1 MTVETYLFLKVAWWL
16 LLGVLLLGIAVMMGT
31 DMGVGAM
38 LRWVGRTDVERRVA
52 LNVIGPHWD
61 GNQVWFVLGGGA
73 MFAAW
78 PLVYA
83 TAFSG
88 LYVVMLVLLWS
99 MIIRPLGFE
108 YRSKLSVP
116 AWRNAWDWV
125 LFVSGVVPMLVF
137 GAAIGNLFL
146 GLPFQFSWNLTS
158 WYDGNFVA
166 LFNPFALLCGGLSL
180 AMAAYMGC
188 ARLMMGTDG
197 DLYHRSRNYGWWA
210 GLLAVALFVVG
221 GLWITALEGYVVVDA
236 PSHGVAQTPLQQVV
250 AVVPGAWLD
259 NFAIRP
265 WGWALPLLGGI
276 FILAGTAALRA
287 HRPVTGWWLGALG
300 WFGVI
305 GTAGFAL
312 FPFLMPSSS
321 APAQS
326 LTVWN
331 ASASEHTLLWMSGF
345 SVILLPLVVWYTS
358 WAFYMMRGKVSTE
371 QIESDEHAY

>member
-31 DMGVGAM
+31 DMVVGAM

-146 GLPFQFSWNLTS
+146 GLPFQFRWNLTS

-180 AMAAYMGC
+180 AMAATRP
-188 ARLMMGTDG
+188 ARRPSAHASMTA
-197 DLYHRSRNYGWWA
+197 WA
-210 GLLAVALFVVG
+210 FDPLPDA
-221 GLWITALEGYVVVDA
+221 ITTRRGSNSMTRRY
-236 PSHGVAQTPLQQVV
+236 
-250 AVVPGAWLD
+250 
-259 NFAIRP
+259 
-265 WGWALPLLGGI
+265 
-276 FILAGTAALRA
+276 
-287 HRPVTGWWLGALG
+287 
-300 WFGVI
+300 
-305 GTAGFAL
+305 
-312 FPFLMPSSS
+312 
-321 APAQS
+321 APAPADPARPERK
-326 LTVWN
+326 VR
-331 ASASEHTLLWMSGF
+331 
-345 SVILLPLVVWYTS
+345 V
-358 WAFYMMRGKVSTE
+358 RGVKR
-371 QIESDEHAY
+371 